1 MDNLYKKFRL
11 DGELYS
17 VLMEHGFGIS
27 CINEDKLKTKVFN
40 FKTEQDL
47 TDFMKEHE
55 VKR

>member
-17 VLMEHGFGIS
+17 VLMEHGTGIS
-27 CINEDKLKTKVFN
+27 CINETRMKVKVFN
-40 FKTEQDL
+40 FKNDEDL